1 MYSIQL
7 LLFNRVY
14 WSYLMFMK
22 EIVFLENKKESRVL
36 ILDVLYNIL
45 KMCYKMKVILFML
58 FICGIQIQRKK
69 RKKNE
74 LLKKNKKEDSK

>member
-1 MYSIQL
+1 
-7 LLFNRVY
+7 
-14 WSYLMFMK
+14 MFMK